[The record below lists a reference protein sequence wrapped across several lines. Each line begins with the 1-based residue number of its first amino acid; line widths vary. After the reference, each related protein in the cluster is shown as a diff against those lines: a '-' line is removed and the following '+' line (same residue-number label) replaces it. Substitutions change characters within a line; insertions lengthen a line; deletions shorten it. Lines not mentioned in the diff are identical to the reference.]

1 LRPVLAG
8 GRPLASD
15 PREQL
20 PSVLA
25 ELMHDIGTPN
35 GIGGMG
41 YSKTDIP
48 DLVEGTLKQE
58 RLLTIAPRN
67 PQERT

>member
-1 LRPVLAG
+1 MR
-8 GRPLASD
+8 
-15 PREQL
+15 
-20 PSVLA
+20 
-25 ELMHDIGTPN
+25 DIGTPN

-58 RLLTIAPRN
+58 RLLAIAPRQPSEEDLTAIFTDSIEN
-67 PQERT
+67 W